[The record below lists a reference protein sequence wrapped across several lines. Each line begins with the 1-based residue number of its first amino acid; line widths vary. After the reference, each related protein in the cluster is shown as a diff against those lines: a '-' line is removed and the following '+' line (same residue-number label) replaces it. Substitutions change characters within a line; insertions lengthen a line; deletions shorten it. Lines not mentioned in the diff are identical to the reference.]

1 MRRSRLTNVNEATT
15 TTVDDTEGMLRTAA
29 PGAQDSSTTAGGVI
43 SSSQAPVQ
51 TPESSQHATTLGRR
65 NPIYCR
71 ATIMSAP
78 AGILR
83 VPLLIS
89 ASQSGGNILNSF
101 YRPAKSASHLTS
113 FLKDCPDL
121 DSEIHYHPSTYTHH
135 FK

>member
-1 MRRSRLTNVNEATT
+1 MYNFQRSPSWDKATL
-15 TTVDDTEGMLRTAA
+15 GK
-29 PGAQDSSTTAGGVI
+29 GA
-43 SSSQAPVQ
+43 
-51 TPESSQHATTLGRR
+51 ESSQHATTLGRR